1 MSLVGEQVAGGVG
14 AGALTQRARCSTTSI
29 STPAVA
35 GSPIGLAIVGDC
47 SQNDDHCPGALWN
60 LMRAS
65 K

>member
-1 MSLVGEQVAGGVG
+1 L
-14 AGALTQRARCSTTSI
+14 TTSI
-29 STPAVA
+29 STPALA

-47 SQNDDHCPGALWN
+47 SQNDDHCPAALWN